1 MQKNKFSFA
10 EMTSNET
17 GKTSASGSCGVIAI
31 LSGIVGFFAGIVFA
45 ACEINGSSEVL
56 IQSLGMITLGTS
68 LLGLRKYKSSQN
80 SHHPITNHQSPIT
93 NPQSPITNHQSPIT
107 NPQSQITNHQSPIPN
122 PQSPIPNPQS
132 PITNPQSPITN
143 HQSPITNPHSPQTR
157 TIFLDRGWSIIFG
170 CR

>member
-93 NPQSPITNHQSPIT
+93 NPQSSP
-107 NPQSQITNHQSPIPN
+107 ITNHQSPIPN
-122 PQSPIPNPQS
+122 H
-132 PITNPQSPITN
+132 QSPITN
-143 HQSPITNPHSPQTR
+143 HQSPIPNHKSPITNPQQQ
-157 TIFLDRGWSIIFG
+157 
-170 CR
+170 